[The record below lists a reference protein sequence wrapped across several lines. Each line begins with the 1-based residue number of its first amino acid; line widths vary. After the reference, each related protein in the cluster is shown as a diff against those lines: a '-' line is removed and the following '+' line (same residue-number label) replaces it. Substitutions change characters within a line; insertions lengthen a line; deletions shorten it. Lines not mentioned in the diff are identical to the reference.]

1 MTTSPDVVDLLVNQ
15 HDRIRDLLGRVAD
28 AAPGP
33 ARLEAFTE
41 LRRVLAVHE
50 TAEEMVVHPAMRR
63 FGANDVVDAR
73 LAEEHDAKE
82 VLSALDGMDVADP
95 AFDERFSTLRMMVLE
110 HAEAEER
117 DEFPLLR
124 EHAGTTERAL
134 MRRAVQAAEMV
145 APTRPHAGVESL
157 TANLVAGP
165 AASVVDRAR
174 DAVQAVLGSGR

>member
-15 HDRIRDLLGRVAD
+15 HARIRDLLARVAD
-28 AAPGP
+28 AGPGP
-33 ARLEAFTE
+33 TRQDAFAE
-41 LRRVLAVHE
+41 LRRLLAVHE

-95 AFDERFSTLRMMVLE
+95 SFDAQFNTLRTMVLE

-117 DEFPLLR
+117 EEFPLLR
-124 EHAGTTERAL
+124 EHAGDTERAL
-134 MRRAVQAAEMV
+134 MRRAVQAAEAV
-145 APTRPHAGVESL
+145 APTHPHAGAESL
-157 TANLVAGP
+157 TANAVAGP

-174 DAVQAVLGSGR
+174 DAVRTVLGSGQ

>member
-1 MTTSPDVVDLLVNQ
+1 MSTSTDVVDLLVEQ
-15 HDRIRDLLGRVAD
+15 HQRIRGLFERVAD

-33 ARLEAFTE
+33 ARREAFTE
-41 LRRVLAVHE
+41 LRQLLAVHE

-73 LAEEHDAKE
+73 LTEEHDAKQ
-82 VLSALDGMDVADP
+82 VLSELDGMDLADP
-95 AFDERFSTLRMMVLE
+95 AFDERFDTLRTMVLE

-124 EHAGTTERAL
+124 EHAGSTERAL
-134 MRRAVQAAEMV
+134 MRRAVQAAAMT

-157 TANLVAGP
+157 TANLVVGP

-174 DAVQAVLGSGR
+174 DAVRAVLGSDR

>member
-1 MTTSPDVVDLLVNQ
+1 MSTSIDVVDLLVEQ
-15 HDRIRDLLGRVAD
+15 HERIRGLFERVAD
-28 AAPGP
+28 ATPGP
-33 ARLEAFTE
+33 ERQRSFTE
-41 LRRVLAVHE
+41 LRQLLAVHE

-73 LAEEHDAKE
+73 LSEEHDAKE
-82 VLSALDGMDVADP
+82 VLSELDGMDPADP
-95 AFDERFSTLRMMVLE
+95 TFDERFATLRTMVLE

-124 EHAGTTERAL
+124 EHAGSTERAL
-134 MRRAVQAAEMV
+134 MRRAVQAAEMT
-145 APTRPHAGVESL
+145 APTRPHPGVESL

-174 DAVQAVLGSGR
+174 DAVRAVLGSGQ

>member
-1 MTTSPDVVDLLVNQ
+1 MSTTDDVVDLLVDQ
-15 HDRIRDLLGRVAD
+15 HERIRGLLARVAE

-33 ARLEAFTE
+33 ARQEAFAE
-41 LRRVLAVHE
+41 LRRLLAVHE

-82 VLSALDGMDVADP
+82 ALSTLDGMDMADP
-95 AFDERFSTLRMMVLE
+95 AFDDRFATLRTMVLE

-117 DEFPLLR
+117 DELPLLR
-124 EHAGTTERAL
+124 EHASSTERVL
-134 MRRAVQAAEMV
+134 MRRAVQAAEAV
-145 APTRPHAGVESL
+145 APTHPHAGVESL
-157 TANLVAGP
+157 TANVVVGP

-174 DAVQAVLGSGR
+174 DAVRAVLGSGQ